1 MKITMLGFIGFVIVG
16 AAMPAVAAESDYR
29 DVWCRANSGKAE
41 HVLDDRTRV
50 DCLTET
56 HAVEVE
62 FAPKWAEAVGQALFY
77 SAKTGKRPGI
87 LIVLKDQS
95 ERRFLERLFRVI
107 AGQCLPIEVWTVD
120 G

>member
-1 MKITMLGFIGFVIVG
+1 MIGLVALALLV
-16 AAMPAVAAESDYR
+16 AARASPAAESDYR
-29 DVWCRANSGKAE
+29 DAWCSANAGKPE
-41 HVLDDRTRV
+41 LVLDDRTRV
-50 DCLTET
+50 DCVTAT

-62 FAPKWAEAVGQALFY
+62 FAPKWAEAVGQALYY

-87 LIVLKDQS
+87 LLILKEPA

-107 AGQCLPIEVWTVD
+107 AGQCLPIDVWTVD